1 MLNEEK
7 YKESLIQLGAN
18 LRKVRQEKGLTMR
31 EVAERCGMEE
41 NNYGRFEKALTN
53 PTYKSLLQICSVL
66 GIELKD
72 LLDF

>member
-1 MLNEEK
+1 MLDEAK
-7 YKESLIQLGAN
+7 YQESLVQLGTN
-18 LRKVRQEKGLTMR
+18 LRRIRKEKGFTMR

-66 GIELKD
+66 EVELKD

>member
-1 MLNEEK
+1 VLDEEQYQK
-7 YKESLIQLGAN
+7 SLIQLGTN
-18 LRKVRQEKGLTMR
+18 LRKIRQEKGLTMR

-72 LLDF
+72 LIDF